1 MYIMGAPMKVA
12 KWGNSLA
19 VRLPT
24 AVVDMLELK
33 DGDQVEIT
41 IAGKRNLEVERK
53 MTREEALAIIRSLQ
67 RPLPPGYK
75 FDRQEAN
82 ER

>member
-1 MYIMGAPMKVA
+1 MKVA

-53 MTREEALAIIRSLQ
+53 MTREEALAVMRSLR

>member
-1 MYIMGAPMKVA
+1 MQVS

-19 VRLPT
+19 VRLPKT
-24 AVVDMLELK
+24 VVDILELK

-41 IAGKRNLEVERK
+41 IAGKRSLEVERK
-53 MTREEALAIIRSLQ
+53 MTREEALEIMRSLR

>member
-1 MYIMGAPMKVA
+1 MKVA

-19 VRLPT
+19 VRLPKT
-24 AVVDMLELK
+24 VVDMLELK
-33 DGDQVEIT
+33 EGDQVEIT
-41 IAGKRNLEVERK
+41 ITGKRNLEAARDL
-53 MTREEALAIIRSLQ
+53 TREEAMKQIRALQ